1 MEEKAAAVWSAAAT
15 GANNTA
21 VSARLG
27 RGCVD
32 PRPPRP
38 LPPLAVVGTEA
49 GWGLGPA
56 LSSALGCTLGGG
68 GRPLGGSWAG
78 NGSGGLLIQPA
89 DR

>member
-1 MEEKAAAVWSAAAT
+1 M
-15 GANNTA
+15 
-21 VSARLG
+21 
-27 RGCVD
+27 C
-32 PRPPRP
+32 RPQASQAPA
-38 LPPLAVVGTEA
+38 PLAVVGTEA

-78 NGSGGLLIQPA
+78 NGSGGLFIQPA